1 MTHIYAVY
9 SAGGFGREIMPALQA
24 NYRANDVE
32 FVFVD
37 DNIQDEQVN
46 GVAVLTYEKF
56 TAMSAESKKIV
67 IAVADSKIRE
77 KLADKCEKDGI
88 QFINLIANNAIAY
101 EQAEVQEGLILFVY
115 ALLTVNVKVGRHC
128 HISAYSYIGHDCTIG
143 DFVTFAPRVSC
154 NGNVV
159 IEDHAYI
166 GTGAIIKQGTAE
178 KPVVI
183 GRGAVI
189 GMGAVVTKSVPAG
202 VTVVGNPARVFEP
215 KAF

>member
-77 KLADKCEKDGI
+77 KLADKCEKDRKSTRLNSSHI
-88 QFINLIANNAIAY
+88 FAFIS
-101 EQAEVQEGLILFVY
+101 EPFP
-115 ALLTVNVKVGRHC
+115 
-128 HISAYSYIGHDCTIG
+128 
-143 DFVTFAPRVSC
+143 DF
-154 NGNVV
+154 
-159 IEDHAYI
+159 
-166 GTGAIIKQGTAE
+166 
-178 KPVVI
+178 
-183 GRGAVI
+183 
-189 GMGAVVTKSVPAG
+189 
-202 VTVVGNPARVFEP
+202 
-215 KAF
+215 

>member
-1 MTHIYAVY
+1 
-9 SAGGFGREIMPALQA
+9 
-24 NYRANDVE
+24 
-32 FVFVD
+32 
-37 DNIQDEQVN
+37 
-46 GVAVLTYEKF
+46 
-56 TAMSAESKKIV
+56 MSAESKKIV

-101 EQAEVQEGLILFVY
+101 EQAEVQEGLVLFVY
-115 ALLTVNVKVGRHC
+115 ALLTVNVKVGKHC